1 MTTDDAHLGTPT
13 PEPARPQ
20 GPKAPGAKRDRATE
34 GRGRR
39 ADQNR
44 RRPAPRPDLHP
55 KPGPSASTSGPSTS
69 GPGTSLSGPDARPA
83 TAATTAR
90 PETGTTAQRR
100 AERSSAPGHS
110 TPRRHL
116 AQPPDPTATAR
127 PDTDPTAPTTQPET
141 GRPEAHASAVT
152 TPHGRHLAQPPDP
165 TATARPDTD
174 PTAPTTRPETGRPET
189 GRPEAGATRPGAHA
203 SAVTTPRRH
212 TGPTPGRPA
221 ATGAPGATP
230 GAPGKRPRAVP
241 WLALTAL
248 AYALVQFVLVVPPLA
263 HALGWDET
271 VYVSQYDPRVPAAFF
286 SAPRSRGISL
296 LTAPFIAATPSV
308 LVLRIGLTLLSSAAL
323 YAAFRVWRPV
333 VGART
338 TALAALLFAGL
349 WITQIS
355 GPQAMPNLW
364 VAFGAVAATGWFL
377 RAVTGREPRADR
389 WLAGCVA
396 ATALFRAP
404 DAVWL
409 ALPLIATAL
418 FRNRRTLPYLVG
430 GLAAGL
436 AQWVAEAYIR
446 FGSVQDRLH
455 VSSATEGDMGLHL
468 NFDNAWS
475 SLNGPLLCRPCTGA
489 TLDSPGLALWWLAL
503 PLLAAAALAYA
514 VRERRLLPAALPMAV
529 AAALSVPYL
538 LMIDYSA
545 PRFLL
550 PAYALLA
557 LPVAGLVTRL
567 NSRRALVLAG
577 LVIAT
582 QLLSQS
588 TVLTQ
593 VTASA
598 ALTNERYRAAADGLR
613 TLGLRPPC
621 LVSGPRALP
630 IAYDAGC
637 ASAQVDGNNVSTTV
651 AGILDRAA
659 KMPTALLTARGQRPP
674 HYARDWTPYPLH
686 RTPGWTA
693 WLAPAA
699 PQGP

>member
-1 MTTDDAHLGTPT
+1 MS
-13 PEPARPQ
+13 
-20 GPKAPGAKRDRATE
+20 
-34 GRGRR
+34 
-39 ADQNR
+39 
-44 RRPAPRPDLHP
+44 RPDAQ
-55 KPGPSASTSGPSTS
+55 PG
-69 GPGTSLSGPDARPA
+69 

-90 PETGTTAQRR
+90 PETGTTARR
-100 AERSSAPGHS
+100 WAERPSPTPGRA

-116 AQPPDPTATAR
+116 AQPPGPTATAH
-127 PDTDPTAPTTQPET
+127 PDTDTDTTA
-141 GRPEAHASAVT
+141 S
-152 TPHGRHLAQPPDP
+152 
-165 TATARPDTD
+165 
-174 PTAPTTRPETGRPET
+174 TTRPETSRPET
-189 GRPEAGATRPGAHA
+189 GPAAGPTRPGPDAAVITTTPHRHTEPTP
-203 SAVTTPRRH
+203 SRPVTT
-212 TGPTPGRPA
+212 
-221 ATGAPGATP
+221 ATTSAPGATS
-230 GAPGKRPRAVP
+230 GAPGKRPRATP
-241 WLALTAL
+241 WLALVAL

-286 SAPRSRGISL
+286 SAPRSRGISF

-308 LVLRIGLTLLSSAAL
+308 LVLRIALTLLSSAAL

-377 RAVTGREPRADR
+377 RAVTGREPRAR
-389 WLAGCVA
+389 WWLAGCVA
-396 ATALFRAP
+396 VTALFRAP

-418 FRNRRTLPYLVG
+418 FRHRRTLPYLAG
-430 GLAAGL
+430 GLAVGL
-436 AQWVAEAYIR
+436 AQWVVEAYVR

-475 SLNGPLLCRPCTGA
+475 SLNGPLLCRPCTV
-489 TLDSPGLALWWLAL
+489 TLDSPDLTLWWLAL
-503 PLLAAAALAYA
+503 PLLAAAALACA
-514 VRERRLLPAALPMAV
+514 LRERRLLPTALPMAV

-557 LPVAGLVTRL
+557 LPVASLVTRL
-567 NSRRALVLAG
+567 SSRRALALAG
-577 LVIAT
+577 LLIAA
-582 QLLSQS
+582 QLVSQA

-598 ALTNERYRAAADGLR
+598 AITNERYRAAADDLR
-613 TLGLRPPC
+613 ALGLRPPC

-637 ASAQVDGNNVSTTV
+637 ASAQVDGNNLSTTV
-651 AGILDRAA
+651 AGLLDRAA
-659 KMPTALLTARGQRPP
+659 KVPTALLTAKGQRPP

-686 RTPGWTA
+686 HTRGWTA
-693 WLAPAA
+693 WLAPAG

>member
-1 MTTDDAHLGTPT
+1 MTTNDTQLGT

-44 RRPAPRPDLHP
+44 RRPAPRP
-55 KPGPSASTSGPSTS
+55 G
-69 GPGTSLSGPDARPA
+69 

-90 PETGTTAQRR
+90 PEASRPEPGATALPW
-100 AERSSAPGHS
+100 AEHPFTPSLT
-110 TPRRHL
+110 TPRPHP
-116 AQPPDPTATAR
+116 APPPDTH
-127 PDTDPTAPTTQPET
+127 PDTDPATTTAQ
-141 GRPEAHASAVT
+141 
-152 TPHGRHLAQPPDP
+152 
-165 TATARPDTD
+165 PDTD
-174 PTAPTTRPETGRPET
+174 PPKPRATAPTWAERPSTP
-189 GRPEAGATRPGAHA
+189 
-203 SAVTTPRRH
+203 SLTTPRPH
-212 TGPTPGRPA
+212 PAPPPDTHPDTDPA
-221 ATGAPGATP
+221 ATTAQPDTDTAATTAQPGSDMPATAPGRHTEPSPRAATAAPGATAISHP
-230 GAPGKRPRAVP
+230 PSSPATTSDAPERRPRTTP
-241 WLALTAL
+241 WLALVAVV
-248 AYALVQFVLVVPPLA
+248 YALVQFVLVVPAFA
-263 HALGWDET
+263 HALGWDEA

-286 SAPRSRGISL
+286 SAPRSRGISF
-296 LTAPFIAATPSV
+296 LTAPFIAVTPSV
-308 LVLRIGLTLLSSAAL
+308 PVLRIALTLLSSAAL

-364 VAFGAVAATGWFL
+364 VAFGSVAATGWFL
-377 RAVTGREPRADR
+377 RAVIRREPHANR

-396 ATALFRAP
+396 VTALFRAP

-418 FRNRRTLPYLVG
+418 FRGRRTLPYLVG
-430 GLAAGL
+430 GLVTGL

-446 FGSVQDRLH
+446 FGSVQERLH

-475 SLNGPLLCRPCTGA
+475 SLNGPLLCRPCTA
-489 TLDSPGLALWWLAL
+489 TLHSPGLTLWWLAL
-503 PLLAAAALAYA
+503 PVLAAAALAYA
-514 VRERRLLPAALPMAV
+514 VRERRLLATALPVAV
-529 AAALSVPYL
+529 AAALAVPYL

-557 LPVAGLVTRL
+557 LPVASLVTRL
-567 NSRRALVLAG
+567 TSRRALVLAG
-577 LVIAT
+577 LIVAA
-582 QLLSQS
+582 QFASQA
-588 TVLTQ
+588 TVLTE
-593 VTASA
+593 VTAA
-598 ALTNERYRAAADGLR
+598 TATTNQRYRAAADSLR

-637 ASAQVDGNNVSTTV
+637 ASAQIDGNNVSTTV
-651 AGILDRAA
+651 AGILGRAA
-659 KMPTALLTARGQRPP
+659 KVPTAVLTEKGQRPP

-686 RTPGWTA
+686 HTRGWTA
-693 WLAPAA
+693 WLAPAV

>member
-1 MTTDDAHLGTPT
+1 MSEPSE
-13 PEPARPQ
+13 PEPSVS
-20 GPKAPGAKRDRATE
+20 
-34 GRGRR
+34 
-39 ADQNR
+39 
-44 RRPAPRPDLHP
+44 RPAAQR
-55 KPGPSASTSGPSTS
+55 G
-69 GPGTSLSGPDARPA
+69 

-90 PETGTTAQRR
+90 PETGTTARRR
-100 AERSSAPGHS
+100 AERPATPGHS

-116 AQPPDPTATAR
+116 AQPPAPTATAR
-127 PDTDPTAPTTQPET
+127 PDTNPTA
-141 GRPEAHASAVT
+141 S
-152 TPHGRHLAQPPDP
+152 
-165 TATARPDTD
+165 
-174 PTAPTTRPETGRPET
+174 TTRPETGRPET
-189 GRPEAGATRPGAHA
+189 GRPETSRPETSRPEAGAARPGAGA
-203 SAVTTPRRH
+203 AAIATPRRH
-212 TGPTPGRPA
+212 TGPTPSHPA
-221 ATGAPGATP
+221 TTAAPGATS
-230 GAPGKRPRAVP
+230 GAAGKRPGATP
-241 WLALTAL
+241 WLALVAL
-248 AYALVQFVLVVPPLA
+248 AYALVQCLLVVPPLA

-286 SAPRSRGISL
+286 SAPRSRGVSF
-296 LTAPFIAATPSV
+296 LTAPFIAATSSV

-333 VGART
+333 AGART

-377 RAVTGREPRADR
+377 RAVTGREPRANW

-396 ATALFRAP
+396 VTALFRAP

-418 FRNRRTLPYLVG
+418 FRSRRTLAYLVG

-475 SLNGPLLCRPCTGA
+475 SLNGPLLCRPCTA
-489 TLDSPGLALWWLAL
+489 TVDSPGLTLWWLAL
-503 PLLAAAALAYA
+503 PLLAAAALAHA
-514 VRERRLLPAALPMAV
+514 MRERRLLPTALPMAV

-567 NSRRALVLAG
+567 NPRRGLVLAG
-577 LVIAT
+577 LLIAA
-582 QLLSQS
+582 QLVSQA
-588 TVLTQ
+588 TVLTR
-593 VTASA
+593 VTASTA
-598 ALTNERYRAAADGLR
+598 ITNERYRAAADSLR

-659 KMPTALLTARGQRPP
+659 KVPTALLTAKGQRPP

-686 RTPGWTA
+686 HTPGWTA
-693 WLAPAA
+693 WLAPAG

>member
-1 MTTDDAHLGTPT
+1 MTTNDTQLGT

-20 GPKAPGAKRDRATE
+20 GPKASGAKRDRATE

-44 RRPAPRPDLHP
+44 RRPAPRPDP
-55 KPGPSASTSGPSTS
+55 QPG
-69 GPGTSLSGPDARPA
+69 

-90 PETGTTAQRR
+90 PEASRPEPGATARRR
-100 AERSSAPGHS
+100 AERPATPSLT
-110 TPRRHL
+110 TPRPHP
-116 AQPPDPTATAR
+116 APPPDTH
-127 PDTDPTAPTTQPET
+127 PDTDPAATTAQPETDTAATTAQPGSDTPATAPGRHTEPSPGPRAAAAAPRATAPT
-141 GRPEAHASAVT
+141 G
-152 TPHGRHLAQPPDP
+152 
-165 TATARPDTD
+165 ATAIAHPPSSPATTSD
-174 PTAPTTRPETGRPET
+174 APER
-189 GRPEAGATRPGAHA
+189 
-203 SAVTTPRRH
+203 
-212 TGPTPGRPA
+212 
-221 ATGAPGATP
+221 
-230 GAPGKRPRAVP
+230 RPRTTP
-241 WLALTAL
+241 WLALVAL
-248 AYALVQFVLVVPPLA
+248 VYALVQFVLVVPAFA
-263 HALGWDET
+263 HALGWDEA

-286 SAPRSRGISL
+286 SAPRSRGISF
-296 LTAPFIAATPSV
+296 LTAPFIAVTPSV
-308 LVLRIGLTLLSSAAL
+308 PVLRIALTLLSSAAL

-364 VAFGAVAATGWFL
+364 VAFGSVAATGWFL
-377 RAVTGREPRADR
+377 RAVIRREPHANR

-396 ATALFRAP
+396 VTALFRAP

-418 FRNRRTLPYLVG
+418 FRGRRTLPHLVG
-430 GLAAGL
+430 GLAIGL

-446 FGSVQDRLH
+446 FGSVRERLH

-475 SLNGPLLCRPCTGA
+475 SLNGPLLCRPCTA
-489 TLDSPGLALWWLAL
+489 TLHSPGLTLWWLAL
-503 PLLAAAALAYA
+503 PVLAAAALAYA
-514 VRERRLLPAALPMAV
+514 VRERRLLATALPVAV
-529 AAALSVPYL
+529 AAALAVPYL

-557 LPVAGLVTRL
+557 LPVASLVTRL
-567 NSRRALVLAG
+567 TSRRALILVG
-577 LVIAT
+577 LIVAA
-582 QLLSQS
+582 QFVSQA
-588 TVLTQ
+588 TVLTG
-593 VTASA
+593 VTAA
-598 ALTNERYRAAADGLR
+598 TATTNQRYRAAADGLR
-613 TLGLRPPC
+613 ALGLRPPC

-637 ASAQVDGNNVSTTV
+637 ASAQIHGNNVSTTV
-651 AGILDRAA
+651 AGILGRAA
-659 KMPTALLTARGQRPP
+659 KVPTAVLTEKGQRPP

-686 RTPGWTA
+686 HTRGWTA
-693 WLAPAA
+693 WLAPAV

>member
-55 KPGPSASTSGPSTS
+55 KPGPSASGPS
-69 GPGTSLSGPDARPA
+69 PSGPDARPA

-100 AERSSAPGHS
+100 AERPSAPGHS

-127 PDTDPTAPTTQPET
+127 PDTDPTALTT
-141 GRPEAHASAVT
+141 
-152 TPHGRHLAQPPDP
+152 
-165 TATARPDTD
+165 
-174 PTAPTTRPETGRPET
+174 RPET
-189 GRPEAGATRPGAHA
+189 GRPEAGATRPGVHA

-212 TGPTPGRPA
+212 TGPTTGRQA

-241 WLALTAL
+241 WLALAAL
-248 AYALVQFVLVVPPLA
+248 AYALVQFVLVVPQLA

-286 SAPRSRGISL
+286 SAPRSRGISF

-475 SLNGPLLCRPCTGA
+475 SLNGPLLCRPCTAA
-489 TLDSPGLALWWLAL
+489 TLDSPGLTLWWLGL

-514 VRERRLLPAALPMAV
+514 VRERRLLPTALPMAV

-577 LVIAT
+577 LLIAA

>member
-1 MTTDDAHLGTPT
+1 M
-13 PEPARPQ
+13 
-20 GPKAPGAKRDRATE
+20 
-34 GRGRR
+34 
-39 ADQNR
+39 
-44 RRPAPRPDLHP
+44 
-55 KPGPSASTSGPSTS
+55 
-69 GPGTSLSGPDARPA
+69 
-83 TAATTAR
+83 
-90 PETGTTAQRR
+90 
-100 AERSSAPGHS
+100 
-110 TPRRHL
+110 
-116 AQPPDPTATAR
+116 
-127 PDTDPTAPTTQPET
+127 
-141 GRPEAHASAVT
+141 
-152 TPHGRHLAQPPDP
+152 
-165 TATARPDTD
+165 
-174 PTAPTTRPETGRPET
+174 
-189 GRPEAGATRPGAHA
+189 
-203 SAVTTPRRH
+203 
-212 TGPTPGRPA
+212 
-221 ATGAPGATP
+221 
-230 GAPGKRPRAVP
+230 
-241 WLALTAL
+241 AL
-248 AYALVQFVLVVPPLA
+248 AYALVQFALVVPPLA

-286 SAPRSRGISL
+286 SAPRSRGISF
-296 LTAPFIAATPSV
+296 LTSPFIAATPSV
-308 LVLRIGLTLLSSAAL
+308 PVLRIGLTLLSSAAL

-377 RAVTGREPRADR
+377 RAVTGREPRANW

-409 ALPLIATAL
+409 ALPLIVTAL
-418 FRNRRTLPYLVG
+418 FRDRRTLPHLVG
-430 GLAAGL
+430 GLTVGL

-475 SLNGPLLCRPCTGA
+475 SLNGPLLCRPCTA
-489 TLDSPGLALWWLAL
+489 TLDSPGLTLWWLAL

-514 VRERRLLPAALPMAV
+514 VRERRLLPTALPMAV

-567 NSRRALVLAG
+567 NSRRALALAG
-577 LVIAT
+577 LLIAA
-582 QLLSQS
+582 QLLSQP

-674 HYARDWTPYPLH
+674 HYARDWTPYPLRH
-686 RTPGWTA
+686 TPGWTA

>member
-1 MTTDDAHLGTPT
+1 MTTNDAHLGTPT

-55 KPGPSASTSGPSTS
+55 KPGPSASGSGP
-69 GPGTSLSGPDARPA
+69 SLSGPEPSVPPPDAQPG

-90 PETGTTAQRR
+90 PETGTTARR
-100 AERSSAPGHS
+100 WAERPSTPGHS
-110 TPRRHL
+110 TPRRHR
-116 AQPPDPTATAR
+116 AQPPGPTASAH
-127 PDTDPTAPTTQPET
+127 PDTDPTA
-141 GRPEAHASAVT
+141 S
-152 TPHGRHLAQPPDP
+152 
-165 TATARPDTD
+165 
-174 PTAPTTRPETGRPET
+174 TTRPQT
-189 GRPEAGATRPGAHA
+189 GRPEAGATRPGADA
-203 SAVTTPRRH
+203 AATTTPRRH
-212 TGPTPGRPA
+212 TGPTPSCPA
-221 ATGAPGATP
+221 TTTAP
-230 GAPGKRPRAVP
+230 GAPGRRPRATP
-241 WLALTAL
+241 WLALVAL
-248 AYALVQFVLVVPPLA
+248 AYALVQCLLVVPPLA

-286 SAPRSRGISL
+286 SAPRSRGISF

-338 TALAALLFAGL
+338 TALAALLFGGL

-377 RAVTGREPRADR
+377 RAVIGREPRASW

-396 ATALFRAP
+396 VTALFRAP

-430 GLAAGL
+430 GLAVGL
-436 AQWVAEAYIR
+436 AQWVAEAFIR

-468 NFDNAWS
+468 NFGNAWS
-475 SLNGPLLCRPCTGA
+475 SLNGPLLCRPCTA
-489 TLDSPGLALWWLAL
+489 TQDSPGLTLWWLVL

-514 VRERRLLPAALPMAV
+514 VRERRLLPTALPMAV

-577 LVIAT
+577 LFIAA
-582 QLLSQS
+582 QLVSQA
-588 TVLTQ
+588 TVLTP
-593 VTASA
+593 VTAST

-637 ASAQVDGNNVSTTV
+637 ASAQVDGNNLSTTV
-651 AGILDRAA
+651 AGLLDRAA
-659 KMPTALLTARGQRPP
+659 EVPTALLTERGQRPP

-693 WLAPAA
+693 WLAPAG

>member
-55 KPGPSASTSGPSTS
+55 KPGPSASPSGPSPS
-69 GPGTSLSGPDARPA
+69 GPGTSLSGPDARPP

-90 PETGTTAQRR
+90 PETGTTAPRW
-100 AERSSAPGHS
+100 AERPSAPGHS

-127 PDTDPTAPTTQPET
+127 PDTDPTAPTT
-141 GRPEAHASAVT
+141 RP
-152 TPHGRHLAQPPDP
+152 G
-165 TATARPDTD
+165 
-174 PTAPTTRPETGRPET
+174 TGRPET

-203 SAVTTPRRH
+203 AAITTARRR

-221 ATGAPGATP
+221 ATGAPP

-241 WLALTAL
+241 WLALVAL

-286 SAPRSRGISL
+286 SAPRSRGISF

-430 GLAAGL
+430 GLAVGL

-468 NFDNAWS
+468 NFDHAWS
-475 SLNGPLLCRPCTGA
+475 SLNGPLLCRPCTAA
-489 TLDSPGLALWWLAL
+489 TLDSPGLTLWWLAL

-514 VRERRLLPAALPMAV
+514 VRERRLLPTALPMAV

-567 NSRRALVLAG
+567 NSRGALVLAG
-577 LVIAT
+577 LLIAA

-588 TVLTQ
+588 TVLTR

-686 RTPGWTA
+686 HTPGWTA

>member
-1 MTTDDAHLGTPT
+1 M
-13 PEPARPQ
+13 
-20 GPKAPGAKRDRATE
+20 
-34 GRGRR
+34 
-39 ADQNR
+39 
-44 RRPAPRPDLHP
+44 
-55 KPGPSASTSGPSTS
+55 
-69 GPGTSLSGPDARPA
+69 
-83 TAATTAR
+83 
-90 PETGTTAQRR
+90 
-100 AERSSAPGHS
+100 
-110 TPRRHL
+110 
-116 AQPPDPTATAR
+116 
-127 PDTDPTAPTTQPET
+127 
-141 GRPEAHASAVT
+141 
-152 TPHGRHLAQPPDP
+152 
-165 TATARPDTD
+165 
-174 PTAPTTRPETGRPET
+174 
-189 GRPEAGATRPGAHA
+189 
-203 SAVTTPRRH
+203 
-212 TGPTPGRPA
+212 
-221 ATGAPGATP
+221 
-230 GAPGKRPRAVP
+230 
-241 WLALTAL
+241 
-248 AYALVQFVLVVPPLA
+248 PPLA

-286 SAPRSRGISL
+286 SAPRSRGISF

-377 RAVTGREPRADR
+377 RAVTGREPRAANW

-396 ATALFRAP
+396 VTALFRAP

-409 ALPLIATAL
+409 ALPLIATSL

-475 SLNGPLLCRPCTGA
+475 SLNGPLLCRPCTA
-489 TLDSPGLALWWLAL
+489 TLDSPGLTLWWLAL

-514 VRERRLLPAALPMAV
+514 LRERRLLPTALPMAV

-567 NSRRALVLAG
+567 NPRRGLVLAVLLIAAQ
-577 LVIAT
+577 LV
-582 QLLSQS
+582 SQA
-588 TVLTQ
+588 TVLTR
-593 VTASA
+593 VTAST

-637 ASAQVDGNNVSTTV
+637 ASAQVDGNNLSTTV
-651 AGILDRAA
+651 AGLLDRAA
-659 KMPTALLTARGQRPP
+659 KVPTALLTAKGQRPP

-686 RTPGWTA
+686 HTPGWTA

>member
-1 MTTDDAHLGTPT
+1 M
-13 PEPARPQ
+13 
-20 GPKAPGAKRDRATE
+20 
-34 GRGRR
+34 
-39 ADQNR
+39 
-44 RRPAPRPDLHP
+44 
-55 KPGPSASTSGPSTS
+55 
-69 GPGTSLSGPDARPA
+69 
-83 TAATTAR
+83 
-90 PETGTTAQRR
+90 
-100 AERSSAPGHS
+100 
-110 TPRRHL
+110 
-116 AQPPDPTATAR
+116 
-127 PDTDPTAPTTQPET
+127 
-141 GRPEAHASAVT
+141 
-152 TPHGRHLAQPPDP
+152 
-165 TATARPDTD
+165 
-174 PTAPTTRPETGRPET
+174 
-189 GRPEAGATRPGAHA
+189 
-203 SAVTTPRRH
+203 
-212 TGPTPGRPA
+212 PGRPA
-221 ATGAPGATP
+221 ATGAPP

-241 WLALTAL
+241 WLALVAL

-286 SAPRSRGISL
+286 SAPRSRGISF

-430 GLAAGL
+430 GLAVGL

-468 NFDNAWS
+468 NFDHAWS
-475 SLNGPLLCRPCTGA
+475 SLNGPLLCRPCTAA
-489 TLDSPGLALWWLAL
+489 TLDSPGLTLWWLAL

-514 VRERRLLPAALPMAV
+514 VRERRLPADRAAHGRRRRALRAVSAHDRLLGAALPAPG
-529 AAALSVPYL
+529 LR
-538 LMIDYSA
+538 A
-545 PRFLL
+545 PRAAGRG
-550 PAYALLA
+550 PGHAPELA
-557 LPVAGLVTRL
+557 PCPRPRGTTHRGA
-567 NSRRALVLAG
+567 APLA
-577 LVIAT
+577 VH
-582 QLLSQS
+582 
-588 TVLTQ
+588 
-593 VTASA
+593 
-598 ALTNERYRAAADGLR
+598 
-613 TLGLRPPC
+613 RPDPGHR
-621 LVSGPRALP
+621 VRGPHERALP
-630 IAYDAGC
+630 RRRRRPAHPGPAPALSGLGPARPPHRLRRGLRLRPGGRQQRLDDRRGHPRPRREDA
-637 ASAQVDGNNVSTTV
+637 
-651 AGILDRAA
+651 DRPPHGKGTA
-659 KMPTALLTARGQRPP
+659 PTALRARLDAVSPAP
-674 HYARDWTPYPLH
+674 HPRLDGLARAST
-686 RTPGWTA
+686 
-693 WLAPAA
+693 A

>member
-1 MTTDDAHLGTPT
+1 MTTNDTQLGT

-20 GPKAPGAKRDRATE
+20 GPMAPGAKRDRATE

-39 ADQNR
+39 AGQNR
-44 RRPAPRPDLHP
+44 RRPAPRPDP
-55 KPGPSASTSGPSTS
+55 QPG
-69 GPGTSLSGPDARPA
+69 

-90 PETGTTAQRR
+90 PEASRPEPGATARRRAEHPSTPSLTTPRPHPAPPPDTHPNTGTAATTAQPGSD
-100 AERSSAPGHS
+100 APATAPG
-110 TPRRHL
+110 
-116 AQPPDPTATAR
+116 
-127 PDTDPTAPTTQPET
+127 
-141 GRPEAHASAVT
+141 
-152 TPHGRHLAQPPDP
+152 
-165 TATARPDTD
+165 
-174 PTAPTTRPETGRPET
+174 
-189 GRPEAGATRPGAHA
+189 
-203 SAVTTPRRH
+203 RH
-212 TGPTPGRPA
+212 TEPSPGPR
-221 ATGAPGATP
+221 ATTAAPGATAP
-230 GAPGKRPRAVP
+230 TGATAIPRPPSSPATTSDAPERRPRATP
-241 WLALTAL
+241 WLALVAL
-248 AYALVQFVLVVPPLA
+248 VYALVQFVLVVPAFA
-263 HALGWDET
+263 HALGWDEA

-286 SAPRSRGISL
+286 SAPRSRGISF
-296 LTAPFIAATPSV
+296 LTAPFIAVTPSV
-308 LVLRIGLTLLSSAAL
+308 PVLRIALTLLSSATL

-364 VAFGAVAATGWFL
+364 VAFGSVAATGWFL
-377 RAVTGREPRADR
+377 RAVIRHEPRANR

-396 ATALFRAP
+396 VTALFRAP

-418 FRNRRTLPYLVG
+418 FRGRRTLPYLVG
-430 GLAAGL
+430 GLATGL

-446 FGSVQDRLH
+446 FGSVQERLH

-475 SLNGPLLCRPCTGA
+475 SLNGPLLCRPCTA
-489 TLDSPGLALWWLAL
+489 TLDSPGLTLWWLAL
-503 PLLAAAALAYA
+503 PVLAAAALACA
-514 VRERRLLPAALPMAV
+514 VRERRLLATALPVAV
-529 AAALSVPYL
+529 AAALAVPYL

-557 LPVAGLVTRL
+557 LPVASLVTCL
-567 NSRRALVLAG
+567 TSRRALILVG
-577 LVIAT
+577 LIVAA
-582 QLLSQS
+582 QFVSQA
-588 TVLTQ
+588 TVLTE
-593 VTASA
+593 VTAA
-598 ALTNERYRAAADGLR
+598 TATTNQRYRAAADSLR

-630 IAYDAGC
+630 IAYDASC
-637 ASAQVDGNNVSTTV
+637 ASAQIDGNNVSTTV
-651 AGILDRAA
+651 AGILGRAA
-659 KMPTALLTARGQRPP
+659 KVPTAVLTEKGQRPP

-686 RTPGWTA
+686 HTRGWTA
-693 WLAPAA
+693 WLAPAV

>member
-1 MTTDDAHLGTPT
+1 M
-13 PEPARPQ
+13 
-20 GPKAPGAKRDRATE
+20 
-34 GRGRR
+34 
-39 ADQNR
+39 
-44 RRPAPRPDLHP
+44 
-55 KPGPSASTSGPSTS
+55 
-69 GPGTSLSGPDARPA
+69 
-83 TAATTAR
+83 
-90 PETGTTAQRR
+90 
-100 AERSSAPGHS
+100 
-110 TPRRHL
+110 
-116 AQPPDPTATAR
+116 
-127 PDTDPTAPTTQPET
+127 
-141 GRPEAHASAVT
+141 
-152 TPHGRHLAQPPDP
+152 
-165 TATARPDTD
+165 
-174 PTAPTTRPETGRPET
+174 
-189 GRPEAGATRPGAHA
+189 
-203 SAVTTPRRH
+203 
-212 TGPTPGRPA
+212 
-221 ATGAPGATP
+221 
-230 GAPGKRPRAVP
+230 
-241 WLALTAL
+241 
-248 AYALVQFVLVVPPLA
+248 LVVPPLA

-286 SAPRSRGISL
+286 SAPRSRGISF
-296 LTAPFIAATPSV
+296 LTTPFIVATPSV
-308 LVLRIGLTLLSSAAL
+308 LVLRIALTLLSSAAL

-377 RAVTGREPRADR
+377 RAMLGRDPRADR

-396 ATALFRAP
+396 VTALFRAP

-418 FRNRRTLPYLVG
+418 FRNRRTLLHLVG
-430 GLAAGL
+430 GLAVGL

-475 SLNGPLLCRPCTGA
+475 SLNGPLLCRPCTA
-489 TLDSPGLALWWLAL
+489 TQGSPGLTLWWLAL

-514 VRERRLLPAALPMAV
+514 SRERRLLPTALPIAV

-567 NSRRALVLAG
+567 SSRRALVLAG
-577 LVIAT
+577 LLVAA
-582 QLLSQS
+582 QLVSQP
-588 TVLTQ
+588 TVLAQ

-598 ALTNERYRAAADGLR
+598 AVTNERYRAAADGLR

-621 LVSGPRALP
+621 LVTGPRALP

-659 KMPTALLTARGQRPP
+659 KVPTALLTTKGQRPP

-686 RTPGWTA
+686 HTPGWTA
-693 WLAPAA
+693 WLAPAG